1 MGNISYSQM
10 KIRETANSFR
20 KLYYIYN
27 NKGRDN
33 VVGEQLLETANILEQ
48 IIGLENKWENF
59 DRENTVKIK
68 KLLKQK
74 GLLLESI
81 EVLRKANGRKE
92 LVIKAKTL
100 KNQCIQTLELAGFL
114 GQFFACR
121 FVPAPGSRMFVSN
134 QLEEYVIEESP
145 DYYTMTGVETRCKD
159 GGRICGDSYSCINNN
174 DGRTMVCICDGM
186 GTGIEAARTSG
197 MVVEMLEEFFEAGFS
212 EKTGAKLINS
222 AMASC
227 NEDNPFTLDAA
238 VFDLYDGTCN
248 MVKYGAMASYIKK
261 DTTVEIVKTYSMP
274 AGVFDNIDPEVQSIV
289 AEDGDYF
296 IMISDGV
303 ADALPFY
310 DKEQQIAS
318 IIEKIPKSNPGK
330 MAERIMEEVIF
341 YLGNTLPDDMTVMV
355 TGIWKS

>member
-27 NKGRDN
+27 DKGRDN
-33 VVGEQLLETANILEQ
+33 VVGEQLLETANLLEQ
-48 IIGLENKWENF
+48 ILGLENKWESF
-59 DRENTVKIK
+59 DRENTIKIK

-74 GLLLESI
+74 GILLENI
-81 EVLRKANGRKE
+81 DVLRKANGRKG
-92 LVIKAKTL
+92 LVIKVKTL
-100 KNQCIQTLELAGFL
+100 RSQCVQTIELAGFL

-121 FVPAPGSRMFVSN
+121 FVPAAGCRMFVSN
-134 QLEEYVIEESP
+134 QLEEYVLEESP

-186 GTGIEAARTSG
+186 GAGIEAAKTSG
-197 MVVEMLEEFFEAGFS
+197 TVVEMMEEFFEAGFS

-222 AMASC
+222 AMASH

-238 VFDLYDGTCN
+238 VFDLYKGVCSV
-248 MVKYGAMASYIKK
+248 VKYGAMASYVKK
-261 DTTVEIVKTYSMP
+261 ETAVELVRTYSMP
-274 AGVFDNIDPEVQSIV
+274 AGVFDNIDPEVQNV
-289 AEDGDYF
+289 ELADGDYF
-296 IMISDGV
+296 IMVSDGV
-303 ADALPFY
+303 VDALPFY
-310 DKEQQIAS
+310 DKEQQMAA
-318 IIEKIPKSNPGK
+318 IIDKIPKSSPKK

-341 YLGNTLPDDMTVMV
+341 YLGNELPDDMTVMV